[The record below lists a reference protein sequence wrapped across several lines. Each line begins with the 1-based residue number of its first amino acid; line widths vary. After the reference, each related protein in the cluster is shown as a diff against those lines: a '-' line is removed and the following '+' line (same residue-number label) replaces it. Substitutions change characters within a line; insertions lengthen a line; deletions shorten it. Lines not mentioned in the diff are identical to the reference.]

1 MARSLSRGLAVL
13 LALNERKS
21 ATGGE
26 LARALHVPRA
36 SLHRV
41 LATLAEEGFLEAR
54 RPGQI
59 WSLTAK
65 VRALSAGF
73 SDDQYLAAV
82 ARPELLL
89 ITRSLRWPVSFGML
103 EGTEVVV
110 RESTDDASPLA
121 ADHFGKGYRMS
132 VLTTATGLCVLAHL
146 DRPSRNA
153 LLAALASQE
162 GVAVPVGRERTT
174 LEARLREI
182 RYRGFSTLD
191 RRRQSTDAT
200 SIAVPVSV
208 PGDHPAV
215 RQGGAYPAGGDR
227 EIRTGVARSRAPR
240 CSAGR
245 RSLTLSEAGLPC
257 ADTFRALWSFAAGRR
272 AARGAPPYRRLRRT
286 PWRYPGPGLRGSR
299 GIVPGRLPTR

>member
-1 MARSLSRGLAVL
+1 M
-13 LALNERKS
+13 
-21 ATGGE
+21 
-26 LARALHVPRA
+26 
-36 SLHRV
+36 
-41 LATLAEEGFLEAR
+41 
-54 RPGQI
+54 
-59 WSLTAK
+59 
-65 VRALSAGF
+65 
-73 SDDQYLAAV
+73 
-82 ARPELLL
+82 

-208 PGDHPAV
+208 PGGPV
-215 RQGGAYPAGGDR
+215 RGAITLRFAK
-227 EIRTGVARSRAPR
+227 AA
-240 CSAGR
+240 
-245 RSLTLSEAGLPC
+245 LTLPVAIARFVPALREA
-257 ADTFRALWSFAAGRR
+257 AHRV
-272 AARGAPPYRRLRRT
+272 AARAGDPSP
-286 PWRYPGPGLRGSR
+286 
-299 GIVPGRLPTR
+299 

>member
-13 LALNERKS
+13 LALNERES

-54 RPGQI
+54 RPGQT

-132 VLTTATGLCVLAHL
+132 VHL

-208 PGDHPAV
+208 PGGPV
-215 RQGGAYPAGGDR
+215 RGAITLRFAK
-227 EIRTGVARSRAPR
+227 AA
-240 CSAGR
+240 
-245 RSLTLSEAGLPC
+245 LTLPVAIARFVPALREA
-257 ADTFRALWSFAAGRR
+257 AHRV
-272 AARGAPPYRRLRRT
+272 AARAGDPSP
-286 PWRYPGPGLRGSR
+286 
-299 GIVPGRLPTR
+299 

>member
-13 LALNERKS
+13 LALNERES

-54 RPGQI
+54 RPGQT

-208 PGDHPAV
+208 PGGPV
-215 RQGGAYPAGGDR
+215 RGAITLRFAK
-227 EIRTGVARSRAPR
+227 AA
-240 CSAGR
+240 
-245 RSLTLSEAGLPC
+245 LTLPVAIARFVPALREA
-257 ADTFRALWSFAAGRR
+257 AHRV
-272 AARGAPPYRRLRRT
+272 AARAGDPSP
-286 PWRYPGPGLRGSR
+286 
-299 GIVPGRLPTR
+299 